1 MQTPPSGHYVPH
13 AHPVMFD
20 FLAAPLYI
28 RLSPYKLSVRN
39 VRTGLSINEVPE
51 IALSR
56 GVNSRILDIGD
67 KAALHRSSK
76 TAIVLNPFDHPR
88 SLVSDFT
95 TGQRVLKAFVRQ
107 LGKRS
112 RFRLAHRIVLH
123 PQGEPVG
130 GYTQIEIRAL
140 HELGHGIGAS
150 SVVVW
155 QGPELTN
162 EQILTRRYP
171 TTGQLLE

>member
-1 MQTPPSGHYVPH
+1 
-13 AHPVMFD
+13 MFD
-20 FLAAPLYI
+20 LFAAPLYI
-28 RLSPYKLSVRN
+28 RLSPFKLSVRN
-39 VRTGLSINEVPE
+39 VKTGLSINEVPE

-56 GVNSRILDIGD
+56 GLNPQILDIGD

-76 TAIVLNPFDHPR
+76 TAVVINPFAHPR
-88 SLVSDFT
+88 SLVSDAS
-95 TGQRVLKAFVRQ
+95 TGKRVLKAFVRQ

-123 PQGEPVG
+123 PQGEPAG
-130 GYTQIEIRAL
+130 GYTQLEIRAL
-140 HELGHGIGAS
+140 HDLARGIGAS